1 MLSLTSH
8 VDLRCWPLGLAATL
22 GGADRL
28 PVVAFA
34 GRFPAAL
41 ALNTGSLT
49 RGSLTTGSLT
59 TGSRNTG
66 SLTRG
71 DTEPC
76 PNSCAEVKGARLLLA
91 CFVAVVDP
99 ELAARVSGLD
109 PVEDCEL
116 RLRTITG
123 FLLDAAVLTTIFLVV
138 IVVPFSPLNMEFRG
152 SDRCTAGSG
161 VNSGSSESVH
171 VVSVV
176 GVVPVAGVVSVG
188 GAVEVVVRFFFSR
201 DGNGGGGISEDV
213 VAVPGDMLSPSLPP
227 PSLESGGDAKRAVGR
242 CDDVDG
248 CRDFF
253 KMGCGGGGLED
264 EGVGCFLFS
273 IGAGSCA
280 ELSSRRL
287 ASSGLP
293 RRPEPSV
300 SGSTSNSSG

>member
-8 VDLRCWPLGLAATL
+8 VDLRCWPSGRAATL
-22 GGADRL
+22 EGADRL
-28 PVVAFA
+28 LVVVFA

-66 SLTRG
+66 SLARG

-76 PNSCAEVKGARLLLA
+76 PNSCAGVKGARLLLA

-138 IVVPFSPLNMEFRG
+138 IVVPFSPLNMGFRG
-152 SDRCTAGSG
+152 SAGSG

-188 GAVEVVVRFFFSR
+188 SAVGVVVRFFFSR

-213 VAVPGDMLSPSLPP
+213 AAAPGDVLSPSLPP
-227 PSLESGGDAKRAVGR
+227 PSLEFGGDAKRAVGR

-273 IGAGSCA
+273 IGAGSCP

-287 ASSGLP
+287 AGSGLS

-300 SGSTSNSSG
+300 SGVDQQLHVL